1 MHSSRSGSV
10 PAPRRGVRRIVAA
23 SAASAVVLLLALTA
37 PRAAAEAVSLPSS
50 ERAAIRR
57 VIEGQLEAFKRRD
70 GTAAFAYAAP
80 AIQDLFGT
88 PERFMLMV
96 EHEYPPIYRPRSFT
110 FRELELVGGEFTQS
124 VTVVGEDGVAAEAFY
139 LMARQPD
146 GTWRVL
152 GCILTPAEGATI

>member
-1 MHSSRSGSV
+1 MRSEITGSRATS
-10 PAPRRGVRRIVAA
+10 RRR
-23 SAASAVVLLLALTA
+23 AVVALALCTTLLVVA
-37 PRAAAEAVSLPSS
+37 GASRAGAESVSLPAS

-57 VIEGQLEAFKRRD
+57 VIEQQLEAFRRHD
-70 GTAAFAYAAP
+70 GAAAFAHAAP
-80 AIQDLFGT
+80 AIQEMFGT

-96 EHEYPPIYRPRSFT
+96 EHEYPPIYRPRSHT

-124 VTVVGEDGVAAEAFY
+124 VTIVGEDGHAAEAFY

-146 GTWRVL
+146 GTWRIL

>member
-1 MHSSRSGSV
+1 MRSSCIGSD
-10 PAPRRGVRRIVAA
+10 AASRRRVLVLAIACAALVLVTGVRR
-23 SAASAVVLLLALTA
+23 T
-37 PRAAAEAVSLPSS
+37 AAEGVALSASDRL
-50 ERAAIRR
+50 AIRH
-57 VIEGQLEAFKRRD
+57 VIEQQLEAFKRHD
-70 GTAAFAYAAP
+70 GKAAFAHAAP

-146 GTWRVL
+146 GSWRVL
-152 GCILTPAEGATI
+152 GCILAPAEGATI

>member
-1 MHSSRSGSV
+1 MHSSRSGSLFV
-10 PAPRRGVRRIVAA
+10 PRRGVLRIVAA
-23 SAASAVVLLLALTA
+23 SAALLLLATTA
-37 PRAAAEAVSLPSS
+37 PRAAAETVSLPSS
-50 ERAAIRR
+50 ERVAIRR
-57 VIEGQLEAFKRRD
+57 VIEGQLEAFKRHD
-70 GTAAFAYAAP
+70 GKAAFAYAAP